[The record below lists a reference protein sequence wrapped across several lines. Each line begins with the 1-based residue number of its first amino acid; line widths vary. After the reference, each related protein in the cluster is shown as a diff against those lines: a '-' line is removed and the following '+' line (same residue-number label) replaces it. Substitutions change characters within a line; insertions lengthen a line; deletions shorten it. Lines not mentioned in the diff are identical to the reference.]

1 MKTKTITALL
11 AVVTGATAFAQ
22 TTNYTTN
29 PVVYIA
35 GSTAFAPLDNAA
47 LDAYASNN
55 TFQLVATTKDANP
68 TKAKAL
74 LYARTNAAVPFG
86 KNYKATIDYISV
98 HQTGSED
105 GVQSASSGG
114 TILKPFLDNNA
125 RGIALTDTS
134 TNYPNLQPVTIT
146 TSTVYQKNSQFYVGS
161 KVGGGKAK
169 ALTEVTATNTAPGL
183 AVQTWAWS
191 VGTNFPTNALNISTE
206 TALSLLQKGN
216 VPLSYFTGNTN
227 DSTNGVWL
235 IGRDDAAGSRNA
247 TELQAGYGVLNANRN
262 YWVTN
267 IVSGGVTNIALALT
281 PAATVLN
288 IAQALGNGGY
298 SSATTQQAAA
308 TNILPPNVQIDL
320 NGTGSYTASPYTGT
334 NYLIQY
340 NGFANSVGAANLYAL
355 SYNGAYP
362 STNGVVSGSYT
373 FWTYEHLYY
382 SPTKAPTNTL
392 AIAQSI
398 ANYIW
403 GKTSAQLS
411 SAAGGGGYLN
421 IKDLN
426 VNRTTDG
433 GPVNKNQ

>member
-11 AVVTGATAFAQ
+11 ALVTGATAFAQ

-146 TSTVYQKNSQFYVGS
+146 TSTVYQKNSQFYEGS

-235 IGRDDAAGSRNA
+235 IGRDAAAGSRNA

-340 NGFANSVGAANLYAL
+340 NGFANR
-355 SYNGAYP
+355 
-362 STNGVVSGSYT
+362 GV
-373 FWTYEHLYY
+373 
-382 SPTKAPTNTL
+382 
-392 AIAQSI
+392 
-398 ANYIW
+398 
-403 GKTSAQLS
+403 
-411 SAAGGGGYLN
+411 
-421 IKDLN
+421 
-426 VNRTTDG
+426 
-433 GPVNKNQ
+433 